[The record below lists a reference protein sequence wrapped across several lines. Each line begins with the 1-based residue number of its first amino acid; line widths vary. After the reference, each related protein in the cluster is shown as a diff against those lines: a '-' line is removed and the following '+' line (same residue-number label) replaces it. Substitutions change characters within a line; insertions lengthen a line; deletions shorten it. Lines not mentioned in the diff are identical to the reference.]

1 MNRIIDLQETT
12 PKSWR
17 AKYRGNYGTYTIKIE
32 TDGKE
37 IRNFS
42 CSCPSDYFPCKH
54 IPIVREFIRDRMD
67 KGKEVSG
74 KGLFESTVREIP
86 FRDLQEFVIRHGL
99 YNASFQQT
107 VLLEFTPLHK
117 QSGGD
122 NYSEI
127 IRNAL
132 RNVDFDA
139 DVIYDYH
146 YESLEIDALDQWL
159 NKAREYIEQKDYTE
173 AVLIAKACIEEY
185 AEWERGIDV
194 DLDGYISEDYLY
206 VPFEILEEAYE
217 KGCLTA
223 EALLTYC
230 KTEAGKSKYDRVTVD
245 TFNSLITRLTEET
258 DPKAFI
264 AIQDKLFNGLS
275 DKSSYEAQRILERK
289 IDFYKKRGDT
299 QTAQKIIEDNLQI
312 ESFRQDIVK
321 KRIAA
326 EEYKEAKRLVNDYIQ
341 SKRAK
346 DRFNGYNSYW
356 DGYLLEIAK
365 KESDTKEI
373 RRVSRKFIDRAF
385 DRTYYRS
392 YKSTFSKE
400 EWLVEYDKLMKHY
413 RKGDSWFIPSVAD
426 MYVEE
431 KQTERLL
438 AYLGKH
444 LRCDILER
452 YYKNI
457 AGEFP
462 DETIA
467 LFRQA
472 VDEYMRNTGRE
483 VYENSVG
490 YFGCMLK
497 IKGGK
502 EAVKQMID
510 NYKTQY
516 KNRKAMMEIFTRFSK
531 GRYGHSSHCYQ

>member
-1 MNRIIDLQETT
+1 M
-12 PKSWR
+12 
-17 AKYRGNYGTYTIKIE
+17 
-32 TDGKE
+32 
-37 IRNFS
+37 
-42 CSCPSDYFPCKH
+42 
-54 IPIVREFIRDRMD
+54 
-67 KGKEVSG
+67 
-74 KGLFESTVREIP
+74 
-86 FRDLQEFVIRHGL
+86 
-99 YNASFQQT
+99 
-107 VLLEFTPLHK
+107 
-117 QSGGD
+117 
-122 NYSEI
+122 
-127 IRNAL
+127 
-132 RNVDFDA
+132 
-139 DVIYDYH
+139 
-146 YESLEIDALDQWL
+146 
-159 NKAREYIEQKDYTE
+159 
-173 AVLIAKACIEEY
+173 
-185 AEWERGIDV
+185 
-194 DLDGYISEDYLY
+194 
-206 VPFEILEEAYE
+206 
-217 KGCLTA
+217 
-223 EALLTYC
+223 
-230 KTEAGKSKYDRVTVD
+230 
-245 TFNSLITRLTEET
+245 
-258 DPKAFI
+258 
-264 AIQDKLFNGLS
+264 
-275 DKSSYEAQRILERK
+275 
-289 IDFYKKRGDT
+289 
-299 QTAQKIIEDNLQI
+299 
-312 ESFRQDIVK
+312 
-321 KRIAA
+321 
-326 EEYKEAKRLVNDYIQ
+326 VNDYIQ

-531 GRYGHSSHCYQ
+531 FSL